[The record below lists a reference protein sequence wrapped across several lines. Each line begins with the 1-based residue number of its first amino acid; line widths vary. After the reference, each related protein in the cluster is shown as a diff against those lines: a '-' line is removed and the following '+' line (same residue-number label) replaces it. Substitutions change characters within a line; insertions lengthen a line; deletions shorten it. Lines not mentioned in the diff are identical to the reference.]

1 MRQSTLFGRT
11 LREAPAGAET
21 PGHQLMLRAA
31 IARPIAAGLYSWLPL
46 GFRVM
51 KKVERIIREEM
62 DRIGCQE
69 ILMPVLTPAELWKET
84 GRWDALEP
92 ITFRTVDHNGREF
105 MVSYT
110 HEEQVTAHARS
121 EILSY
126 RQLPVMVY
134 HFQSKGRDEAR
145 PRAGLLRVR
154 EFVMKDAY
162 SFDADEAGLER
173 SYALQ
178 HEAYVR
184 IFKRLGL
191 DAVSVES
198 DTGAMGGDVAHEFQ
212 VLTDVGEDS
221 IIVCATCDYRANM
234 ERATRRVPA
243 SEASGASSEAPAP
256 EVIDTP
262 GTSTIDALEAHLGLP
277 ASAFLKTLL
286 LRAGDS
292 LVAVV
297 LPGDREAN
305 QAKLRKLLGVPHI
318 VFATDAELAAAGG
331 VAGFIGPIGLRV
343 RTVVD
348 TSVEPR
354 GYIAGANRNGA
365 HLRNVVPGRDF
376 TDADRADVHDVRAG
390 DACARCDGE
399 LTVRRGVEVGN
410 IFAFSTYYSEK
421 MGATYLAEDG
431 TRKPLIGGS
440 YGIGVGRAVQTII
453 ETRHDERGIVWPFAV
468 APFEVHVI
476 SLPANDEAIRSRA
489 DELVADLERRGIE
502 VLYDDRDD
510 SAGVKFADADL
521 IGIPFRVTVSRRSL
535 KGDQVE
541 LKARDASEAELVAR
555 DLAADRI
562 VADVRR
568 CRDGAA

>member
-21 PGHQLMLRAA
+21 AGHQLMLRAA
-31 IARPIAAGLYSWLPL
+31 IARPIASGLYSWLPL

-69 ILMPVLTPAELWKET
+69 ILMPVLTPAELWQET

-92 ITFRTVDHNGREF
+92 ITFRTTDHNGREF

-110 HEEQVTAHARS
+110 HEELVTAHARS

-162 SFDADEAGLER
+162 SFDADQAGLQR

-221 IIVCATCDYRANM
+221 IIVCGSCDYRANM
-234 ERATRRVPA
+234 ERATRRIATPA
-243 SEASGASSEAPAP
+243 PAETPAP
-256 EVIDTP
+256 EGIETP
-262 GTSTIDALEAHLGLP
+262 GTTTIEALEASLGSP

-286 LRAGDS
+286 LRAGDAV
-292 LVAVV
+292 VAVV

-305 QAKLRKLLGVPHI
+305 QAKLRKLLDVPQI
-318 VFATDAELAAAGG
+318 VFAGDADFAAAGG
-331 VAGFIGPIGLRV
+331 VAGFVGPVGLKA
-343 RTVVD
+343 RTIVD
-348 TSVEPR
+348 ASVEPH
-354 GYIAGANRNGA
+354 GYIAGANRTGA

-376 TDADRADVHDVRAG
+376 SDAERADVHDVRAG
-390 DACARCDGE
+390 DVCPRCGGT
-399 LTVRRGVEVGN
+399 LAVRRGVEVGN
-410 IFAFSTYYSEK
+410 IFAFETYYSEK

-476 SLPANDEAIRSRA
+476 SLPANDETVRSRA
-489 DELVADLERRGIE
+489 DELAADLERRGIE
-502 VLYDDRDD
+502 VLYDDRDE

-535 KGDQVE
+535 KDDQVE
-541 LKARDASEAELVAR
+541 LKARDATEPELLAR
-555 DLAADRI
+555 DLAVDRI
-562 VADVRR
+562 VEDVRR
-568 CRDGAA
+568 SRAGAG